1 MTSAVKLPA
10 FKSVTV
16 RHTPLTAMLSP
27 ILVCS
32 STVSAAIVR
41 TAEALGINGA
51 LLHNCCDVYNPKAL
65 RASMGGMLRL
75 PFMQSE
81 NLAEDIKKYKSQG
94 FSVYAAV
101 PDASAQDIT
110 KIEFHGSDIC
120 VIGNEG
126 NGVSG
131 EVLAECAPLTINML
145 GRAESLNASVAGT
158 IVMWEMLR

>member
-1 MTSAVKLPA
+1 M
-10 FKSVTV
+10 
-16 RHTPLTAMLSP
+16 
-27 ILVCS
+27 
-32 STVSAAIVR
+32 
-41 TAEALGINGA
+41 
-51 LLHNCCDVYNPKAL
+51 
-65 RASMGGMLRL
+65 
-75 PFMQSE
+75 
-81 NLAEDIKKYKSQG
+81 
-94 FSVYAAV
+94 

-110 KIEFHGSDIC
+110 KIEFHGSVIC